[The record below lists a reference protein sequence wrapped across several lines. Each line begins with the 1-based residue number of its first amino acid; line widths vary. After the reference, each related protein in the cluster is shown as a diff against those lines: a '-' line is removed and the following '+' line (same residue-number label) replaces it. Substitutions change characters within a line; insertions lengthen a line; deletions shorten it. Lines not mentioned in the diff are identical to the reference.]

1 MIMKTLLT
9 FLILC
14 CSFTQVGAY
23 EFQGKEYNIRVPE
36 NIEFYTRLYA
46 SNNCDMKSYWCKV
59 AKLNV
64 LLVRNWFK
72 PLY

>member
-9 FLILC
+9 ILTLC
-14 CSFTQVGAY
+14 LSFVQVGAY

-36 NIEFYTRLYA
+36 NIYYYEYA
-46 SNNCDMKSYWCKV
+46 LMTNDCNLEVYGCKV